1 MARSR
6 WAPSLE
12 RDPQPPPL
20 TGLTTQ
26 FMALSTQPSLKTVP
40 SGNSL
45 VVQWLGFGTCIAE
58 ARIQSLVWEIR
69 SSKLLSAVR
78 IKKEKK
84 KKKPLLCVKLFSAYI
99 VFSYGLSS
107 LIKPQRGRAECYHW
121 PHINWGLKKTPLLKQ
136 RSLDWNFRF
145 GSKHHHRY
153 HYGSCGSRNTVL
165 GVHPK
170 PYFILIFSTPSLD
183 LSGGTG
189 HTPNVQNIALTRR
202 HGRTWKLYSWRIRT
216 KRGQRASRPFYTL
229 YFRFL
234 SQFCQ

>member
-26 FMALSTQPSLKTVP
+26 FMALGTQPSLKTVP

-78 IKKEKK
+78 IKKKK
-84 KKKPLLCVKLFSAYI
+84 KASSMCKALFSLHS
-99 VFSYGLSS
+99 VFL
-107 LIKPQRGRAECYHW
+107 W
-121 PHINWGLKKTPLLKQ
+121 
-136 RSLDWNFRF
+136 F
-145 GSKHHHRY
+145 
-153 HYGSCGSRNTVL
+153 
-165 GVHPK
+165 
-170 PYFILIFSTPSLD
+170 IFSDKATERQGRMLSLAPHKLRLKENTPTEAKEFGLE
-183 LSGGTG
+183 LQIW
-189 HTPNVQNIALTRR
+189 V
-202 HGRTWKLYSWRIRT
+202 K
-216 KRGQRASRPFYTL
+216 ASP
-229 YFRFL
+229 
-234 SQFCQ
+234 